1 MIEDLNQSL
10 RGEGFTLHI
19 RTRTSKKGTVFGPGL
34 LLVRNGGWDIDTLGE
49 PLMKKKTGGDAS
61 TIAPTTRVRG
71 GLGLGFCV
79 ELLVPHLVSGRGMV
93 FISEEHE
100 RRKYYERRVVNAG
113 GYRAPEDGDEYE
125 RRIYL
130 TNRRKAEPRPLRQR
144 HVRRVDFDWGYQLEV
159 PTVRHRVRLKFICV
173 NEGSLLTTVRGV
185 DRVHGHWDQSPPLVL
200 IPARAISDVE
210 GPALFVE
217 ASSYEY

>member
-1 MIEDLNQSL
+1 VIEDINESL

-19 RTRTSKKGTVFGPGL
+19 RTRTSKNGFVFGPGL
-34 LLVRNGGWDIDTLGE
+34 LLVRNGGWDIHTLGE

-71 GLGLGFCV
+71 GLALGFCV
-79 ELLVPHLVSGRGMV
+79 ELLVPHLVIGRGMI

-100 RRKYYERRVVNAG
+100 RRKHGERRVTNRGGFWEPESGDLYERRVYVG
-113 GYRAPEDGDEYE
+113 V
-125 RRIYL
+125 
-130 TNRRKAEPRPLRQR
+130 RRKTELRPLRQR

-159 PTVRHRVRLKFICV
+159 PTVRRRVRLKFICV
-173 NEGSLLTTVRGV
+173 NEGSTLTTVMGV
-185 DRVHGHWDQSPPLVL
+185 DRVHGRWDQSPPLIHV
-200 IPARAISDVE
+200 PARAISDVE

-217 ASSYEY
+217 ASPYAY

>member
-1 MIEDLNQSL
+1 VIEDINESL
-10 RGEGFTLHI
+10 KCDGFTGWI
-19 RTRTSKKGTVFGPGL
+19 RTRTSKEGFVYGPGL

-79 ELLVPHLVSGRGMV
+79 ELLVPHRVSGRGMV

-100 RRKYYERRVVNAG
+100 RRKYHERRVTPGVGWSG
-113 GYRAPEDGDEYE
+113 GDDEYD
-125 RRIYL
+125 RRIYVGQ
-130 TNRRKAEPRPLRQR
+130 RRKIEPRPLRQR
-144 HVRRVDFDWGYQLEV
+144 HVRRTDFDWGYCLEV

-173 NEGSLLTTVRGV
+173 NEGQLLTTVMTV
-185 DRVHGHWDQSPPLVL
+185 DRVHARWDQAPHLVL
-200 IPARAISDVE
+200 IPARSISDVE
-210 GPALFVE
+210 GPALYAE
-217 ASSYEY
+217 MSPYAY